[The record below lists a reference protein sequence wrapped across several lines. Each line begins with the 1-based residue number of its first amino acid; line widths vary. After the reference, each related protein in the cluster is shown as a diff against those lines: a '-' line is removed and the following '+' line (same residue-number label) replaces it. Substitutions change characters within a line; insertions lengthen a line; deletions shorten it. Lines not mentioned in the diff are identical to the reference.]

1 MDPTDVS
8 VFTVPDGSG
17 DPLSNCFLLGARR
30 TDATISLQMV
40 DDEGDPVPDIPA
52 EDMWLETTEGGLVLC
67 PDGSIADGPTDQDG
81 RTTFSSPVC
90 GGGASDPTVDEVTA
104 ITVGGCTHYHPGRTI
119 LFNSPDLNGDLVV
132 NLSDIILF
140 ARIYWGE
147 YSYAADFY
155 WDGQVNLS
163 DLAMMIGT
171 RGRTCP

>member
-1 MDPTDVS
+1 
-8 VFTVPDGSG
+8 
-17 DPLSNCFLLGARR
+17 
-30 TDATISLQMV
+30 
-40 DDEGDPVPDIPA
+40 
-52 EDMWLETTEGGLVLC
+52 
-67 PDGSIADGPTDQDG
+67 
-81 RTTFSSPVC
+81 
-90 GGGASDPTVDEVTA
+90 
-104 ITVGGCTHYHPGRTI
+104 